1 MNKPAQDA
9 IARALEDITARLHD
23 LEAERLAA
31 RSALMLLVR
40 RMDAAQLVEAAGLCE
55 DLLMLVSVNEE
66 PDGAGL
72 RAAIAS
78 LAHDLQLA
86 CLPQRAGAQR
96 GAPPQV

>member
-1 MNKPAQDA
+1 MNKPANDA
-9 IARALEDITARLHD
+9 IARALEDISVRLHD

-40 RMDAAQLVEAAGLCE
+40 RLNGDRLVDAAGLCE

-86 CLPQRAGAQR
+86 CLPRRAGAQLDV
-96 GAPPQV
+96 PPPG